1 MKINKIEYNDK
12 NKKKFLNYYL
22 NEEKRKKANFISWRK
37 LCWAFMKEH

>member
-37 LCWAFMKEH
+37 L